1 MSITYLAS
9 SHEARMRMQ
18 CSKRLLWKAPEL
30 LRNPSPPPRGTQ
42 KGDVFSFGIIL
53 YEIIG
58 RKGPWGDLLYT
69 MSPKRKLDAEL
80 IFFWHSSVN
89 FGQKPIDLFQ
99 NRNRRENGPSRVFF
113 LQIFSTT
120 HFTVELQRIYYPL
133 YARLLA
139 RIT

>member
-1 MSITYLAS
+1 MQFISKAKLYLKKKKNLPEILAS

-30 LRNPSPPPRGTQ
+30 LRNHNPPPRGTQ

-69 MSPKRKLDAEL
+69 MSPKGNDR
-80 IFFWHSSVN
+80 W
-89 FGQKPIDLFQ
+89 
-99 NRNRRENGPSRVFF
+99 RRHN
-113 LQIFSTT
+113 
-120 HFTVELQRIYYPL
+120 
-133 YARLLA
+133 
-139 RIT
+139 